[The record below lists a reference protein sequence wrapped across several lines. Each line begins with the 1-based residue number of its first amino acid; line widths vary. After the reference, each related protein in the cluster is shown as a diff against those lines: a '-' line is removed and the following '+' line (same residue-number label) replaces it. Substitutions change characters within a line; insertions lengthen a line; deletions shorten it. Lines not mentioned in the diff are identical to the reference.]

1 MIPFKLNS
9 VLSVLTISLYPSITS
24 IEISVFGSF
33 LIISTIY
40 LPPIT
45 ILPSSLVLVNLS
57 FDINDLIDTSVSL
70 AYKYKPSS
78 FNSNFIPVN
87 IGIKFFV
94 DIALAVLFKLSNNIS
109 FFTLNL
115 IIIIILLIL
124 LISLFFSYFIYF
136 FISTK
141 PVDIFIFIHYIF
153 SFSSFITI

>member
-1 MIPFKLNS
+1 MANTVWLIISLNIPLFTTIGSLVSSKSKLGNSLGLIPFKLNS

-24 IEISVFGSF
+24 IEISVFGNF

-78 FNSNFIPVN
+78 
-87 IGIKFFV
+87 
-94 DIALAVLFKLSNNIS
+94 L
-109 FFTLNL
+109 
-115 IIIIILLIL
+115 
-124 LISLFFSYFIYF
+124 
-136 FISTK
+136 
-141 PVDIFIFIHYIF
+141 HR
-153 SFSSFITI
+153 

>member
-24 IEISVFGSF
+24 IEISVFGNF

-57 FDINDLIDTSVSL
+57 FGINDLIDTSVSL

-94 DIALAVLFKLSNNIS
+94 DIALAVLFKLSNNHS
-109 FFTLNL
+109 FFTLNF
-115 IIIIILLIL
+115 IFIILFL
-124 LISLFFSYFIYF
+124 LLYIYYYYTVD
-136 FISTK
+136 I
-141 PVDIFIFIHYIF
+141 VDIFIFSLFYILF
-153 SFSSFITI
+153 FINKNC

>member
-24 IEISVFGSF
+24 IEISVFGNF
-33 LIISTIY
+33 LIISTMY

-109 FFTLNL
+109 FFTFQ
-115 IIIIILLIL
+115 IIECRHTK
-124 LISLFFSYFIYF
+124 IYQYCVTF
-136 FISTK
+136 HNGSK
-141 PVDIFIFIHYIF
+141 Q
-153 SFSSFITI
+153 